1 MTTAVTADGNFAM
14 RDLSEQ
20 EKFWQGEFGNQYVD
34 RNVGQPLVAA
44 NLAVFARALAR
55 TGRVLSLLELGTNA
69 GNNLQALHQLLP
81 ECDLFGVEIN
91 ASACARARALDIA
104 QIWHGSLFDF
114 PRDRRYDLTLSK
126 GVLIHLDPQLL
137 PTAYAQLYELSSR
150 YILIAEYYNPVPVEV
165 SYRGNSG
172 KLFKRDF
179 AGEML
184 ERYADL
190 QLLDYGFVYH
200 RDRQFPADDVTW
212 FLLEKRS

>member
-1 MTTAVTADGNFAM
+1 M

-34 RNVGQPLVAA
+34 RNVGQPLVAV
-44 NLAVFARALAR
+44 NLALFAKALRRA
-55 TGRVLSLLELGTNA
+55 GKIESLVELGTNA

-81 ECDLFGVEIN
+81 HCELFGVEIN
-91 ASACARARALDIA
+91 DSACAQARALQIA
-104 QIWHGSLFDF
+104 RIWHGSLFDF
-114 PRDRRYDLTLSK
+114 PRERSYDLSLSK
-126 GVLIHLDPQLL
+126 GVLIHLAPELL
-137 PTAYAQLYELSSR
+137 PTAYAQLYELSKR
-150 YILIAEYYNPVPVEV
+150 YILIAEYYNPAPLEV

-184 ERYADL
+184 DRYPDL

-200 RDRQFPADDVTW
+200 RDPQFPADDVTW
-212 FLLEKRS
+212 FLLEKHL